1 MRETA
6 PIYGLSSTVC
16 FLSLSLSLLCCTYI
30 SPKVHGSSR
39 AVDLQSCNRKKSISP
54 YLTQKVDILYLD
66 GIYNSLFATL
76 SIVCTTV
83 SLWFA
88 LQVEKL
94 GIKNHAFGLSPS
106 IWFIILLSRRCWIFG
121 PRLLRRQRRRCQPA
135 SHCLHCRPTFP
146 FETFFYPLVRY
157 CSRSART
164 KKAAEAYSALIGAS
178 PGLRSSVAIADQD
191 QSKNTQKKLYEIFV
205 KAEALDNLFSRS
217 C

>member
-1 MRETA
+1 MHLSPRSGGFVARYASTSCEKRHLYMVLA
-6 PIYGLSSTVC
+6 PLCASYP
-16 FLSLSLSLLCCTYI
+16 SLSLLCCTYI

-94 GIKNHAFGLSPS
+94 GITNHAFGLSPS

-121 PRLLRRQRRRCQPA
+121 PRFLRRQRRRCQPA

-157 CSRSART
+157 CSRYAR
-164 KKAAEAYSALIGAS
+164 
-178 PGLRSSVAIADQD
+178 
-191 QSKNTQKKLYEIFV
+191 QKTRQKLT
-205 KAEALDNLFSRS
+205 RP
-217 C
+217 